1 MYIQYKSN
9 KELAE
14 KLQKELQS
22 KGVSA
27 PGIEKVEEIKQN
39 DIRYASATDKHIAEN
54 LKAYLEKNQGI
65 KMSLIDLSAN
75 YRVPSG
81 QVEIWIK

>member
-27 PGIEKVEEIKQN
+27 PGIEQN
-39 DIRYASATDKHIAEN
+39 DIRYANTADKQISEN
-54 LKAYLEKNQGI
+54 LQAYLEKNQGI
-65 KMSLIDLSAN
+65 KIEKLIDLSTTK
-75 YRVPSG
+75 YRVPAG
-81 QVEIWIK
+81 QVEIWLK